1 MRNSGLRIQ
10 RTDDRLIVQSKP
22 MTIFTRLS
30 GAVLCGVFL
39 FWAIVL
45 IEFGGRSE
53 FAQLIWLIL
62 LVGLFLLIVSI
73 QFPRSVD
80 TIFDLQSRRVIR
92 RTNILGRLDCAD
104 SYAFAEILGVGVVRG
119 SGIDE
124 RDPMPVILLKDGTVL
139 PFGVFNLNRFYVDD
153 AACAK
158 VLDDISM
165 ATGLQQYNNLR

>member
-1 MRNSGLRIQ
+1 MGNCGLRIE
-10 RTDDRLIVQSKP
+10 RTDDKLIVQSKP
-22 MTIFTRLS
+22 MTVFTRLS
-30 GAVLCGVFL
+30 GAVLCGCFL
-39 FWAIVL
+39 FWAIFL
-45 IEFGGRSE
+45 IEIGGRSE
-53 FAQLIWLIL
+53 FAQLLWLII
-62 LVGLFLLIVSI
+62 LVGLLFLIVSL

-80 TIFDLQSRRVIR
+80 TIFDLKSRRVVR
-92 RTNILGRLDCAD
+92 RTNILGRLDCAN

-158 VLDDISM
+158 ALDDISM
-165 ATGLQQYNNLR
+165 ATGLQQYNTLR